1 MDGEDTVNVAVSMI
15 LGLVIFCT
23 SLPIASGAD
32 YVLAPGDV
40 LNIRVFGHE
49 DLEIKAV
56 EIRPDHKIDFP
67 MVGEI
72 STFGTTPGKLA
83 HMLTVSLREF
93 LRDPQVSINVD
104 KYHTTRLYIL
114 GEINKP
120 GLYEL
125 NKQHNL
131 LDAIGIAGGY
141 TKDAAKKKVFVIPG
155 DQAKQPSEVNLL
167 QLLQTGDA
175 KLNISLGDG
184 DTVFLTS
191 NNRLDFSRDILPLIS
206 GFYYIRNLNN

>member
-1 MDGEDTVNVAVSMI
+1 MNVALSMI
-15 LGLVIFCT
+15 LGLVLVCT
-23 SLPIASGAD
+23 ALPIVSAAD
-32 YVLAPGDV
+32 YLLAPGDV
-40 LNIRVFGHE
+40 LNIRVSGHE

-56 EIRPDHKIDFP
+56 EIRPDNKIDFP
-67 MVGEI
+67 LVGEI
-72 STFGTTPGKLA
+72 STFGTTPGKLSQI
-83 HMLTVSLREF
+83 LTSSLREF

-104 KYHTTRLYIL
+104 KFHTTRLYVL

-141 TKDAAKKKVFVIPG
+141 TKDAAKKKVFIIPG
-155 DQAKQPSEVNLL
+155 DQAKQPIEVNLL
-167 QLLQTGDA
+167 QLLQKGDV
-175 KLNISLGDG
+175 KLNICLDDG

-206 GFYYIRNLNN
+206 SFYYIKNLNN

>member
-1 MDGEDTVNVAVSMI
+1 MNVAVSMI
-15 LGLVIFCT
+15 LGLVIFWT
-23 SLPIASGAD
+23 SFPIASAAD
-32 YVLAPGDV
+32 YLLAPGDV
-40 LNIRVFGHE
+40 LSIRVFGYE
-49 DLEIKAV
+49 DLEMKAV

-67 MVGEI
+67 LIGEI
-72 STFGTTPGKLA
+72 STLGITSGKLS
-83 HMLTVSLREF
+83 HILTASLMEF
-93 LRDPQVSINVD
+93 LRDPKVSINVD
-104 KYHTTRLYIL
+104 KYHTTRLYVL
-114 GEINKP
+114 GEINRP

-155 DQAKQPSEVNLL
+155 DQGKQPIEVNLL
-167 QLLQTGDA
+167 QLLQKGDV
-175 KLNISLGDG
+175 KLNICLEDG

-206 GFYYIRNLNN
+206 GVYYIKNLND

>member
-1 MDGEDTVNVAVSMI
+1 MKVAVSMI
-15 LGLVIFCT
+15 IGLVIFWT
-23 SLPIASGAD
+23 SLPLASAAD

-40 LNIRVFGHE
+40 LNIRVFGYE
-49 DLEIKAV
+49 DLELKAV

-67 MVGEI
+67 LVGEI

-83 HMLTVSLREF
+83 HMLTASLREF

-104 KYHTTRLYIL
+104 KYHTTRLYVL

-141 TKDAAKKKVFVIPG
+141 TKDAAKKKVFIIPG
-155 DQAKQPSEVNLL
+155 NQAKPPIEINLL
-167 QLLQTGDA
+167 QLLQTGNVN
-175 KLNISLGDG
+175 LNISLDDG

-191 NNRLDFSRDILPLIS
+191 NNRFDFSRDILPLIS
-206 GFYYIRNLNN
+206 ALTL